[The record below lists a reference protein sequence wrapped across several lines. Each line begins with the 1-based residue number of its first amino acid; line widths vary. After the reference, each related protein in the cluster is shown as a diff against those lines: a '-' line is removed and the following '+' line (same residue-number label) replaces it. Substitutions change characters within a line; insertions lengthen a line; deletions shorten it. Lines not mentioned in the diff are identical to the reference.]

1 MWGIQSITKQCLCD
15 DMSNQTCDDY
25 FQMHTKK
32 ITMLCNGNIVL
43 NKHINKLKKER
54 GQICAY
60 QQQGAGE
67 GETEA
72 DSQERYKLPVIR
84 FISTEDATY
93 NMINIIN
100 IAICYI
106 GKLLRD

>member
-1 MWGIQSITKQCLCD
+1 
-15 DMSNQTCDDY
+15 
-25 FQMHTKK
+25 
-32 ITMLCNGNIVL
+32 MLCNGNIVL
-43 NKHINKLKKER
+43 NNHINKLKKR

-60 QQQGAGE
+60 QQYGAGE
-67 GETEA
+67 GETEE

-84 FISTEDATY
+84 YTSTADATY

>member
-1 MWGIQSITKQCLCD
+1 
-15 DMSNQTCDDY
+15 
-25 FQMHTKK
+25 MHTKK

-43 NKHINKLKKER
+43 NKHINKLRKR

-60 QQQGAGE
+60 QQQGAAR
-67 GETEA
+67 GETDE
-72 DSQERYKLPVIR
+72 DSQERYKVPVIR
-84 FISTEDATY
+84 YISKKDETY

-100 IAICYI
+100 IATCYI